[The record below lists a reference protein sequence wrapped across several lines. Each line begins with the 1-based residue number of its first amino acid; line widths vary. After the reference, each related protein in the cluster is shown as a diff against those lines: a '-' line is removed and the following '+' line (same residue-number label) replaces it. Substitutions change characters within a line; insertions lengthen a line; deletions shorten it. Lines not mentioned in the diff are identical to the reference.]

1 MGIVYLNIAVTV
13 ICCIGF
19 VLCIYSKDKLLAF
32 IQVCFILL
40 NAYMGISGYYK
51 IINKEKISK
60 QNIENI
66 QPTAKDVYDGK
77 TTLRIVYENYIPID
91 TQIVFKKEFVNNKVD
106 KK

>member
-32 IQVCFILL
+32 IQACFILL
-40 NAYMGISGYYK
+40 NAYMRISGYYK

>member
-1 MGIVYLNIAVTV
+1 MWLVYLNIFVTI
-13 ICCIGF
+13 ICCLGF

-32 IQVCFILL
+32 IQACFILL
-40 NAYMGISGYYK
+40 NVYMGISGYYK
-51 IINKEKISK
+51 ITNKEKISK

-77 TTLRIVYENYIPID
+77 TTLRIVYENSIPID